1 MQFIADFHVHS
12 HYSRATSR
20 DATPENFYRYAV
32 YKGVTLVGSGDFT
45 HPAWREELRDRLE
58 PAEDGLYRLKEEFC
72 RAVEEDTAAGM
83 PEAWFKGGDPLRG
96 IFRGGSSYV
105 PSGLDGRPLVRFI
118 ISGEISTIYKKDGR
132 TRKVHHLIL
141 LPDLEAAEALSRRLE
156 GIGNLHSDGRPILGL
171 DSRKLLEMTLEACP
185 QAVFIPAHIWTP
197 HFSLFGANSGF
208 DSMEECFEDLA
219 GYICAVETGLSSDPP
234 MNWRLSALDR
244 FTLVSNS
251 DAHSPRHLAREANIF
266 NTELSYPAIRRALQ
280 EREGA
285 GFLGTLEFFP
295 EEGKYHYDGHRACN
309 ICWPPA
315 RTRAAGGVCPA
326 CGRKVTVGVLH
337 RVEEL
342 ADREEGVRPEGARP
356 YESLVPLPE
365 VLASALGVGTA
376 SKKVTALYFDLLRCL
391 GPELVV
397 LREAPLEAIARVGGA
412 AVAEA
417 IRRMRAGEVETR
429 PGFDGEYGKIILIR
443 PEERKYLAGQAT
455 LFEEAGEIAA
465 AAANS
470 GCRAG
475 RAGEKTKAGKEV
487 KKEKAAAKGSDAAA
501 QVRRRVAPEELAV
514 PALGGVTPSI
524 AEDPSQT
531 ADSAG
536 GEPVPVKAVTGP
548 GVLLAGLNEEQR
560 LAVTAAGGQVIVL
573 AGPGTGKTS
582 TLVHRLAYLIGVRG
596 ISPAQ
601 ITAVTFTNKAAAEI
615 RQRVVELLGEAA
627 GIEGL
632 TIGTFHSI
640 CLDLL
645 RCWPGQDRAMIF
657 AGREQLTVLD
667 ETDARSILA
676 EILQERRWGSSRQAA
691 RLQRQISLL
700 KSRGLLPSSTGVP
713 EDLRPVYNAYQERLA
728 EYGVLDYDDLLL
740 LAVDLLERWMASG
753 EDTLEIKRLLARFT
767 YLLVDEFQDVNPVQY
782 RLIRLWSGGGNLF
795 VIGDPDQAIYGFRGA
810 SNRFFRQLQED
821 FPAARVFRLTRN
833 YRSTPTILRAAA
845 AVIAHNYKHTGEPLQ
860 AASELYTQNVH
871 GDTALPEAQ
880 GLVAARKDGPPVLY
894 LEVPGEMAAGIAIV
908 REIGRLVG
916 GTTMLQAHGQGG
928 MAPVEVPA
936 GREGEALGFADIAV
950 LARTGRQLE
959 TLEECFLKEGIP
971 YRVVGRE
978 SFLEDRPVRE
988 ALAFCWCLVNPE
1000 DDFHIYRCL
1009 SSGAFGRDKKGIA
1022 LVRETARQMHCPAWQ
1037 AIERLTAGEASPGAA
1052 AGKGLRAFKNAVETW
1067 RTIMLAEPPER
1078 LLARWIEEH
1087 NLRGTASM
1095 NRLLRVA
1102 ARFDDLHAFLRGIVL
1117 AGEADHERWGSNVT
1131 TPEAVSLMTLHA
1143 AKGLEFPV
1151 VFIAGVEDGLLPL
1164 KERPGVAPEGED
1176 VHVDPSMVMS
1186 PAQGSGESLA
1196 EERRLFYVGL
1206 TRARDILILVS
1217 SRNRTIGGRKVPSRT
1232 SPFLLEIPAECLE
1245 KKVWRGK
1252 VRGKQDDDEGKYKQL
1267 SLF

>member
-1 MQFIADFHVHS
+1 MPFIADLHIHS
-12 HYSRATSR
+12 CYSRATSK
-20 DATPENFYRYAV
+20 DASPENFYRWAL

-45 HPAWREELRDRLE
+45 HPAWREELKNKLE
-58 PAEDGLYRLKEEFC
+58 PAEEGLYRLKEELC
-72 RAVEEDTAAGM
+72 RAVEEDTGPA
-83 PEAWFKGGDPLRG
+83 
-96 IFRGGSSYV
+96 
-105 PSGLDGRPLVRFI
+105 GRPVVRFI
-118 ISGEISTIYKKDGR
+118 ISGEISTIYKKGGR

-171 DSRKLLEMTLEACP
+171 DSRQLLEMTLESCP
-185 QAVFIPAHIWTP
+185 EAIFIPAHIWTP

-208 DSMEECFEDLA
+208 DSIEECFEDLA
-219 GYICAVETGLSSDPP
+219 DYIYAVETGLSSDPP

-244 FTLVSNS
+244 LTLVSNS

-280 EREGA
+280 EREAA

-315 RTRAAGGVCPA
+315 RTRAAGGMCPV

-342 ADREEGVRPEGARP
+342 ADREEGFRPEGARS

-365 VLASALGVGTA
+365 VLASALGTGTA
-376 SKKVTALYFDLLRCL
+376 SKKVTALYFNLLHRL

-397 LREAPLEAIARVGGA
+397 LREAPLEAIARVAGTP
-412 AVAEA
+412 VAEA
-417 IRRMRAGEVETR
+417 IRRMRAGEVER
-429 PGFDGEYGKIILIR
+429 QPGFDGEYGRILLLR
-443 PEERKYLAGQAT
+443 PEEREYCAGQAS
-455 LFEEAGEIAA
+455 LFMEAGEIAA
-465 AAANS
+465 TAATSTCQAS
-470 GCRAG
+470 TAG
-475 RAGEKTKAGKEV
+475 KKTKPGKAV
-487 KKEKAAAKGSDAAA
+487 KENAAAKGSYAAA
-501 QVRRRVAPEELAV
+501 QARRRAAPEELAV
-514 PALGGVTPSI
+514 PAGGGVTPSI
-524 AEDPSQT
+524 AEDPSQP
-531 ADSAG
+531 AGPAG

-548 GVLLAGLNEEQR
+548 GVPLVGLNEEQR
-560 LAVTAAGGQVIVL
+560 LAVTAVEGPVIVL

-582 TLVHRLAYLIGVRG
+582 TLVHRLAYLIGMRG

-601 ITAVTFTNKAAAEI
+601 ITAVTFTNKAATEI
-615 RQRVVELLGEAA
+615 RQRVVELLGEAG
-627 GIEGL
+627 GIEDL

-645 RCWPGQDRAMIF
+645 RCRPGQDRAMAPAF
-657 AGREQLTVLD
+657 TGREQPTVLD
-667 ETDARSILA
+667 ESDARSILA
-676 EILQERRWGSSRQAA
+676 EILQESGRGGSRQAPK
-691 RLQRQISLL
+691 LQRQISLL
-700 KSRGLLPSSTGVP
+700 KSRGLLPSSPGVP
-713 EDLRPVYNAYQERLA
+713 EDLRPVYSAYQERLA
-728 EYGVLDYDDLLL
+728 EYGVMDYDDLLL
-740 LAVDLLERWMASG
+740 LAVELLDGWMAAG
-753 EDTLEIKRLLARFT
+753 EDTPEVKRLLARFT
-767 YLLVDEFQDVNPVQY
+767 HLLVDEFQDVNPVQY
-782 RLIRLWSGGGNLF
+782 RLIRLWSGDGGNLF

-845 AVIAHNYKHTGEPLQ
+845 AVIAHNPHPGLKLP
-860 AASELYTQNVH
+860 
-871 GDTALPEAQ
+871 GDKV
-880 GLVAARKDGPPVLY
+880 LVAAKEEGPPILH
-894 LEVPGEMAAGIAIV
+894 LEVPGEMAEGIAIV

-928 MAPVEVPA
+928 MAPVEVPRGMA
-936 GREGEALGFADIAV
+936 GEALGFADIAV

-971 YRVVGRE
+971 YRLVGRE

-1009 SSGAFGRDKKGIA
+1009 GAGPFGQDKRDIA

-1052 AGKGLRAFKNAVETW
+1052 ARKGLLAFRNAVETW
-1067 RTIMLAEPPER
+1067 RTIMRQEPPER
-1078 LLARWIEEH
+1078 LLARWLEEH
-1087 NLRGTASM
+1087 NLQGVASM
-1095 NRLLRVA
+1095 NRLMRVA
-1102 ARFDDLHAFLRGIVL
+1102 ARFNDLSAFLRGVVL
-1117 AGEADHERWGSNVT
+1117 AGEADYERWGNNVT

-1151 VFIAGVEDGLLPL
+1151 VFIAGVEDGMLPL
-1164 KERPGVAPEGED
+1164 KEREASTLAD
-1176 VHVDPSMVMS
+1176 SD
-1186 PAQGSGESLA
+1186 LA

-1217 SRNRTIGGRKVPSRT
+1217 SRSRTIAGRKVPSRP
-1232 SPFLLEIPAECLE
+1232 SPFLLEIPPECLE
-1245 KKVWRGK
+1245 KKVWTGK
-1252 VRGKQDDDEGKYKQL
+1252 AQGKQDDDEGKYKQL

>member
-1 MQFIADFHVHS
+1 MLHFIADLHVHS
-12 HYSRATSR
+12 RYSRATSR

-45 HPAWREELRDRLE
+45 HPAWREELKNKLE
-58 PAEDGLYRLKEEFC
+58 LAEEGLYRLKEEFC
-72 RAVEEDTAAGM
+72 RAVEEDTSSGL
-83 PEAWFKGGDPLRG
+83 PLLGHKGSNL
-96 IFRGGSSYV
+96 GGYFPNGYSSYV
-105 PSGLDGRPLVRFI
+105 PVDADGHPVVRFI
-118 ISGEISTIYKKDGR
+118 ISGEISTIYKKGGR

-171 DSRKLLEMTLEACP
+171 DSRRLLEMTLEACP
-185 QAVFIPAHIWTP
+185 QAIFIPAHIWTP

-219 GYICAVETGLSSDPP
+219 GYIYAVETGLSSDPP

-244 FTLVSNS
+244 LTLVSNS

-280 EREGA
+280 EREA
-285 GFLGTLEFFP
+285 ANFLGTLEFFP

-315 RTRAAGGVCPA
+315 RTRAAGGVCPV

-337 RVEEL
+337 RVEVL
-342 ADREEGVRPEGARP
+342 ADREEGVRPQGARP

-365 VLASALGVGTA
+365 VLASALGRGTA
-376 SKKVTALYFDLLRCL
+376 SKKVAALYFDLLRRL

-397 LREAPLEAIARVGGA
+397 LREAPLEAIARVAGA
-412 AVAEA
+412 SVAEA
-417 IRRMRAGEVETR
+417 IRRMRAGEVER
-429 PGFDGEYGKIILIR
+429 QPGFDGEYGRILLIR
-443 PEERKYLAGQAT
+443 PEEREYFVGQAS
-455 LFEEAGEIAA
+455 LFGEAGEIAA

-470 GCRAG
+470 ACRAG
-475 RAGEKTKAGKEV
+475 TAGEKTKPGKEV
-487 KKEKAAAKGSDAAA
+487 KKENVAAKGSDVAA
-501 QVRRRVAPEELAV
+501 QARRRAAPEGLAV
-514 PALGGVTPSI
+514 PAGGGVKPSI
-524 AEDPSQT
+524 AADPGRP
-531 ADSAG
+531 AGPAG
-536 GEPVPVKAVTGP
+536 GEPVPVKAATGA
-548 GVLLAGLNEEQR
+548 GVPLAGLNEEQR
-560 LAVTAAGGQVIVL
+560 LAVTAAEGPVIVL
-573 AGPGTGKTS
+573 AGPGTGKTR
-582 TLVHRLAYLIGVRG
+582 TLVHRLAYLIGTRG
-596 ISPAQ
+596 IAPGQ

-615 RQRVVELLGEAA
+615 RQRVVELLGEAG
-627 GIEGL
+627 GIEDL

-640 CLDLL
+640 CHDLL
-645 RCWPGQDRAMIF
+645 RCWPEQDRAIAPAF
-657 AGREQLTVLD
+657 AGREQPTVLD
-667 ETDARSILA
+667 ESDARSILA
-676 EILQERRWGSSRQAA
+676 EILQESGRGGSRRALK
-691 RLQRQISLL
+691 LQRQISLL
-700 KSRGLLPSSTGVP
+700 KSRGLLPSSPGVP
-713 EDLRPVYNAYQERLA
+713 EDLRPVYSAYQERLA

-740 LAVDLLERWMASG
+740 LAVDLLERWIAAG
-753 EDTLEIKRLLARFT
+753 EDTPEVKRLLARFT

-782 RLIRLWSGGGNLF
+782 RLIRLWSGDGGNLF

-845 AVIAHNYKHTGEPLQ
+845 AVIAHNPHPGLKLP
-860 AASELYTQNVH
+860 
-871 GDTALPEAQ
+871 GDKV
-880 GLVAARKDGPPVLY
+880 LVAAKEEGPPILHV
-894 LEVPGEMAAGIAIV
+894 EVPGEMAEGIAIV

-928 MAPVEVPA
+928 MVPVEVPG

-971 YRVVGRE
+971 YRLVGRE

-1009 SSGAFGRDKKGIA
+1009 CAGFFGQDKRDIA
-1022 LVRETARQMHCPAWQ
+1022 LVRETARKMHCPAWQ

-1052 AGKGLRAFKNAVETW
+1052 ARKGLLVFMNAVETW
-1067 RTIMLAEPPER
+1067 RTIMRQEPPER
-1078 LLARWIEEH
+1078 LLARWMEEY
-1087 NLRGTASM
+1087 NLQEVASM
-1095 NRLLRVA
+1095 NRLMRVA
-1102 ARFDDLHAFLRGIVL
+1102 ARFNDLSAFLRGVVL
-1117 AGEADHERWGSNVT
+1117 AGEADHERWGNNVT
-1131 TPEAVSLMTLHA
+1131 APEAVSLMTLHA

-1151 VFIAGVEDGLLPL
+1151 VFIAGVEDGLLPI
-1164 KERPGVAPEGED
+1164 KERPGVPPDDGGD
-1176 VHVDPSMVMS
+1176 VDVEPSIVMS
-1186 PAQGSGESLA
+1186 PTQGSGEILA

-1217 SRNRTIGGRKVPSRT
+1217 SRSRTIAGRKVPSRP
-1232 SPFLLEIPAECLE
+1232 SPFLLEIPPECLE
-1245 KKVWRGK
+1245 KKVWTGK
-1252 VRGKQDDDEGKYKQL
+1252 ALGKQDDDEGKYKQL